1 MLSPNEIE
9 ALPKPLEKQFRN
21 LENRIMADIVRRLK
35 KANEMT
41 SGSEYQVERLL
52 NLGVSQKDI
61 ERLIGNIL
69 EISQNEVS
77 KIYDDIIAKGYTRG
91 LNLVKSAGGDIAPYK
106 ENKSL
111 QQLISAVKSQ
121 TNNSFK
127 NITQSLGFA
136 VNQNGKTVFRPIADY
151 YQKTLDSAVL
161 DITTG
166 AFDYNTVLKRI
177 VNEMVNSG
185 LRSVDY
191 ASGHSDRVEVAA
203 RRAVMTGV
211 NQVTAKVA
219 EQNMDALDT
228 EYVEVSWHSGAR
240 PSHQVWQGKIYHW
253 DRGKNDVKKDD
264 KSIDNSKNNDIIK
277 SDGNI
282 ISENDLYS
290 FINNMQQLGFENVTG
305 FENYKGSAF
314 VLNEVY
320 QDFSKLKSVFPNY
333 FKNIS
338 INFGLQELGIN
349 DYAGYN
355 VLTSVFHFN
364 PYIYNSFQNLN
375 EFYSHDVLSKYHPQG
390 TTYRATVFHEFGHH
404 IEKVANINPKK
415 LVKKLFQKDKNNKN
429 YFNRKLGDEWVK
441 KNLSYYSAEGDY
453 DDFIAEAFAEY
464 FGSPNPRQLCQ
475 DVMKE
480 VFNYLS

>member
-41 SGSEYQVERLL
+41 SGAEYQAERFL

-61 ERLIGNIL
+61 ERLIGNTL

-77 KIYDDIIAKGYTRG
+77 KIYDDIIAKGYARG

-177 VNEMVNSG
+177 VNEMINSG

-253 DRGKNDVKKDD
+253 DREKNHRNPQSSVDNSDKSSIIDTRESNFKSNLAKGLINTVIEPSQQQKHQLTKAWKNQVKQAIVSGGRLAPKSRLNKDINPQEIVNQYAGTGNLRFFKNSDLPNEFITLPYIVGYTYDD
-264 KSIDNSKNNDIIK
+264 KIGKYVKTHVIQIKYTKNGVHIFPTM
-277 SDGNI
+277 
-282 ISENDLYS
+282 ER
-290 FINNMQQLGFENVTG
+290 
-305 FENYKGSAF
+305 
-314 VLNEVY
+314 
-320 QDFSKLKSVFPNY
+320 SV
-333 FKNIS
+333 K
-338 INFGLQELGIN
+338 
-349 DYAGYN
+349 
-355 VLTSVFHFN
+355 
-364 PYIYNSFQNLN
+364 
-375 EFYSHDVLSKYHPQG
+375 
-390 TTYRATVFHEFGHH
+390 
-404 IEKVANINPKK
+404 
-415 LVKKLFQKDKNNKN
+415 
-429 YFNRKLGDEWVK
+429 
-441 KNLSYYSAEGDY
+441 
-453 DDFIAEAFAEY
+453 
-464 FGSPNPRQLCQ
+464 
-475 DVMKE
+475 
-480 VFNYLS
+480 

>member
-77 KIYDDIIAKGYTRG
+77 KIYDDIIAKGYARG

-121 TNNSFK
+121 TNKSFK

-253 DRGKNDVKKDD
+253 DRGNNHRNPQSSVDNSDKSSIIDSGGKITDSNFTQIEKFEKQTKSFYKACMLNNDDVKAIAQNTDFD
-264 KSIDNSKNNDIIK
+264 YNDILAIK
-277 SDGNI
+277 NHIMIQEHLFSDGSMRKFDPDIDQALAWQRLMEGRAKNTDI
-282 ISENDLYS
+282 LFLNHELRELKY
-290 FINNMQQLGFENVTG
+290 MKETG
-305 FENYKGSAF
+305 CDYETAHAF
-314 VLNEVY
+314 S
-320 QDFSKLKSVFPNY
+320 SK
-333 FKNIS
+333 
-338 INFGLQELGIN
+338 
-349 DYAGYN
+349 
-355 VLTSVFHFN
+355 
-364 PYIYNSFQNLN
+364 
-375 EFYSHDVLSKYHPQG
+375 KYDWQ
-390 TTYRATVFHEFGHH
+390 TE
-404 IEKVANINPKK
+404 IEKIVDKDNINPKWLK
-415 LVKKLFQKDKNNKN
+415 
-429 YFNRKLGDEWVK
+429 
-441 KNLSYYSAEGDY
+441 
-453 DDFIAEAFAEY
+453 
-464 FGSPNPRQLCQ
+464 
-475 DVMKE
+475 
-480 VFNYLS
+480 